1 MIHTLLSKILL
12 VSKKERKSKAKH
24 NCPVKINSQH
34 SIIVSK
40 FVTQIMGH
48 QTDSWVGVQWGLVK

>member
-1 MIHTLLSKILL
+1 MKRARVMAHTSLNKILL

-24 NCPVKINSQH
+24 NCPVKINSYH

-40 FVTQIMGH
+40 FVT
-48 QTDSWVGVQWGLVK
+48 